1 MPPTFFPT
9 KGHLLLC
16 QGSNCKARGADL
28 LYRALNAA
36 LEKDKLAYYTSGGSL
51 RLTESGCLGAC
62 QFGPV
67 MACYRQ
73 RDGHL
78 EEAWYSATDFPL
90 ARVIAQAVHEEAE
103 LPGERR
109 YGP

>member
-1 MPPTFFPT
+1 MPPTFFAT

-16 QGSNCKARGADL
+16 QGSSCTARGADL
-28 LYRALNAA
+28 LHRALNAA
-36 LEKDKLAYYTSGGSL
+36 LERDRLAYYKTGGSL

-67 MACYRQ
+67 LACYRQ
-73 RDGHL
+73 HDGQL
-78 EEAWYSATDFPL
+78 EEAWYAATDFPL
-90 ARVIAQAVHEEAE
+90 ARQVAQAVHDEAD
-103 LPGERR
+103 LPDDRR